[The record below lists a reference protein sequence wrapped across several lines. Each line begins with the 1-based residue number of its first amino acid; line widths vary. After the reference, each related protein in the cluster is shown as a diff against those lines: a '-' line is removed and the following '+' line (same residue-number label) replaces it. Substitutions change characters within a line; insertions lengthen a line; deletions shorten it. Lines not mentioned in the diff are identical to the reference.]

1 MKRSDVGFVRRDFLK
16 LAGAASLATGF
27 SLLEKNPAQAQN
39 AQDNV
44 TWHPANGPLMTE
56 WSNKVSPDNV
66 LSEYPRPQM
75 TRSQWLNLN
84 GLWDY
89 QVTEKAAEAI
99 PNSYQGKIMVPFP
112 IESAMSGVMRTLQ
125 PSERLWYHRA
135 FTSPPDWSGKQLL
148 LNFEAVD
155 WQTTV
160 YLNGQKVGDHL
171 GGFDSFFFDIT
182 HLLNSTGSQDLV
194 VSVWDPT
201 NTGLQLRGKQTL
213 RPGGA
218 SYTACSGI
226 WQPVWLEPVEVEH
239 IESLHMVSDLT
250 AGILYVTVGGRIA
263 NQPMVLELT
272 ASESNGK
279 VASATGKAGV
289 EISPEVWA
297 NKVKFYKGSG
307 DAFTTTMELSI
318 QNAKL
323 WSVENPFLY
332 DLKVVL
338 RSSDGISKD
347 SVQSYFGM
355 RSIGI
360 GHDDKANT
368 RPLLNGKPILLCG
381 ALDQGYWPDG
391 VYTAPTDDAL
401 RFDIEFAKRLG
412 LNSLR
417 KHVKHERKRWYYWA
431 DKLGIL
437 VFQDFPSGNE
447 GDPHTDLPR
456 SEEAFQQN
464 FNERKRL
471 IEQHW
476 NHPSIVSWIMF
487 NEGWGQCNTL
497 RYAAWAKELDPSRL
511 VDEASG
517 FPWHGGGDVADNHG
531 GIPPRFA
538 NKIGI
543 TSEDGG
549 FGIGGKGHVWTV
561 GTIWTYRT
569 CDPATGDVISGM
581 VKQAHGN
588 LPDVNPQ
595 TVAWMTKQVGDL
607 YAKFIADANETGQ
620 SGDFFCQLVD
630 VETECDGLISYDRA
644 VIKVDIDEINR
655 ITSSSSKN
663 LRN

>member
-1 MKRSDVGFVRRDFLK
+1 MTQWSD
-16 LAGAASLATGF
+16 
-27 SLLEKNPAQAQN
+27 
-39 AQDNV
+39 
-44 TWHPANGPLMTE
+44 
-56 WSNKVSPDNV
+56 KVSPDSA
-66 LSEYPRPQM
+66 LPEYPRPQM
-75 TRSQWLNLN
+75 MRSQWLNLN

-89 QVTEKAAEAI
+89 QITEKGTEAI
-99 PNSYQGKIMVPFP
+99 PGSYQGKIMVPFP
-112 IESAMSGVMRTLQ
+112 IESAMSGIMRPLQ
-125 PSERLWYHRA
+125 PSERLWYHRS
-135 FTSPPDWSGKQLL
+135 FTPSPEWAGKQLL

-182 HLLNSTGSQDLV
+182 HFLNSSSSQELV

-201 NTGLQLRGKQTL
+201 NTALQLRGKQTL

-226 WQPVWLEPVEVEH
+226 WQTVWLEPVEVEH
-239 IESLHMVSDLT
+239 IESLRMVSDLT
-250 AGILYVTVGGRIA
+250 AGVLHVTVGGRIA
-263 NQPMVLELT
+263 NQPKMIDLT
-272 ASESNGK
+272 ASDGSHT
-279 VASATGKAGV
+279 VASTTGRAGA

-307 DAFTTTMELSI
+307 DAFTTTLEVPI
-318 QNAKL
+318 PNAKL

-332 DLKVVL
+332 DLKLVM
-338 RSSDGISKD
+338 RSSDGSTRD

-360 GHDDKANT
+360 GHDDKGNT

-412 LNSLR
+412 LNALR

-431 DKLGIL
+431 DKLGML

-476 NHPSIVSWIMF
+476 NHPSIVCWIMF

-497 RYAAWAKELDPSRL
+497 HYAAWAKELDPSRL
-511 VDEASG
+511 IDEASG

-531 GIPPRFA
+531 GVPPRFTS
-538 NKIGI
+538 KIGI

-549 FGIGGKGHVWTV
+549 FGVGGKGHVWTL

-569 CDPATGDVISGM
+569 CDPATGAVISGM
-581 VKQAHGN
+581 VKQAHGD
-588 LPDVNPQ
+588 LPEVTPQ
-595 TVAWMTKQVGDL
+595 TVAWMTSQVGDL
-607 YAKFIADANETGQ
+607 YKKFIANANETGQ

-644 VIKVDIDEINR
+644 VVKVDVDEINR
-655 ITSSSSKN
+655 LTSAGSKG
-663 LRN
+663 LRS